1 MPSPSDKAAAQ
12 MIPNPDAATLLSR
25 SSVKR
30 AFEPV
35 QSHEA
40 YEDVPTH
47 FVTASAPPTPI
58 GGPLDAPTQIWSP
71 AKDADPGAA
80 PVGMAWLM
88 LPDLRL
94 TIDEGDIIMITGS
107 SGPGKSDLLEKI
119 ASRARQQWGWM
130 GQAGK
135 RLGQGEGDANRPL
148 GRCCATVHR
157 QSFFDPRKS
166 VIENVRLPMQIA
178 GLSGARWNQRLRDAM
193 ECLELPID
201 DKNMGPMHELHPE
214 LRQRIGWARAL
225 ACDPQLLLIDQ
236 AMFCLTDE
244 IKARLLKDIKAR
256 TARGGTVIWATTG
269 IPVGLKADNF
279 RWIHLE
285 AGLISRDERL
295 VKGDL
300 GSKTSKT
307 ALSNVEQSP
316 ATKGA

>member
-1 MPSPSDKAAAQ
+1 MT
-12 MIPNPDAATLLSR
+12 PNPDAATLLSR
-25 SSVKR
+25 SPVKR

-35 QSHEA
+35 QSDEA

-47 FVTASAPPTPI
+47 FVTASSPPTQI
-58 GGPLDAPTQIWSP
+58 GVPLDAPTQIWSP
-71 AKDADPGAA
+71 AKDAAPDAA
-80 PVGMAWLM
+80 RVGMAWLM
-88 LPDLRL
+88 LPDLGL
-94 TIDEGDIIMITGS
+94 TIDEGDIIMVTGS
-107 SGPGKSDLLEKI
+107 SGSGKSGLLEKI

-135 RLGQGEGDANRPL
+135 RLGGGDENRPL

-178 GLSGARWNQRLRDAM
+178 GLGGAQWNQRLREAM
-193 ECLELPID
+193 ECMELPID
-201 DKNMGPMHELHPE
+201 DKSMGPMHELHPE
-214 LRQRIGWARAL
+214 LRQRVGWARAL

-244 IKARLLKDIKAR
+244 IKARLLKDIKTR

-285 AGLISRDERL
+285 AGSISRDERL

-300 GSKTSKT
+300 GSKASKT

-316 ATKGA
+316 SSKSA